1 MRCIRTNG
9 KWKTKWSE
17 RRKTEDRKLPSR
29 EKLCSAETNLLTA
42 RLPLRGEKSD
52 SSTPLNSPAAQ
63 AHTHTELSP
72 LLYRT
77 VRISCFFFHSISH
90 YSQALGLRDID
101 WQPQPEMSFR
111 AVMFDRCWKN
121 TDHWSGRLNELLL
134 YIHTFISLY
143 FLDHTH
149 VTFFLDKHILHFCGF
164 RVKSSKQRTVG
175 GCA

>member
-1 MRCIRTNG
+1 MANEKRSDLKEGKRRTENCPPEKNFALLKQTCWPRVYLSATKNPIR
-9 KWKTKWSE
+9 
-17 RRKTEDRKLPSR
+17 RRHSTL
-29 EKLCSAETNLLTA
+29 
-42 RLPLRGEKSD
+42 RLHKH
-52 SSTPLNSPAAQ
+52 THILNS
-63 AHTHTELSP
+63 
-72 LLYRT
+72 LLYFIAPLGSL
-77 VRISCFFFHSISH
+77 VFFHSISH